1 LEAKGGTTMHDVL
14 EDMRIDLEMRGLRE
28 STVITYLR
36 YARQFVNEVGKP
48 LEEVQR
54 DDVRRYLLTLRRP
67 PTRNVALCALRFLF
81 CATLDRPELV
91 RGIRRARTQ
100 PTVPVILSG
109 SEMAELLASLRSV
122 TYRAMVATLYG
133 TGLRVS
139 EMCALRIEDIDSRRM
154 QLRIPDAKTGQRYA
168 RLTPAVL
175 KELRA
180 YYRQR
185 RPKGPYL
192 FPGRGTGRPI
202 TRVAVAKALATV
214 SEELGLRKRVHPH
227 LLRHAFAVH
236 LLELGADLRRVQL
249 LLGHRCIHSTV
260 RYLHLSRAQLAR
272 APSPIDLIGSPAAR
286 VLD

>member
-1 LEAKGGTTMHDVL
+1 MHDVL
-14 EDMRIDLEMRGLRE
+14 NNMRIDLETRGL
-28 STVITYLR
+28 SSNTVSTYLR
-36 YARQFVNEVGKP
+36 YARQFVREIGKP
-48 LEEVQR
+48 LEQVDR
-54 DDVRRYLLTLRRP
+54 DDVRQYLVRLRAQGKRAPTRNLALAATRFLFSTTLRRP
-67 PTRNVALCALRFLF
+67 EVVA
-81 CATLDRPELV
+81 
-91 RGIRRARTQ
+91 GIRRARIQ

-109 SEMAELLASLRSV
+109 SEVAHLLASLRSV

-139 EMCALRIEDIDSRRM
+139 EMCALRIEDIDSKRM
-154 QLRIPDAKTGQRYA
+154 QLRIPQGKTGQRYA

-202 TRVAVAKALATV
+202 TRVAVATALATV
-214 SEELGLRKRVHPH
+214 SQELGLRKRIHPH

-236 LLELGADLRRVQL
+236 LLELGTDLRTVQL
-249 LLGHRCIHSTV
+249 LLGHRCIRSTV
-260 RYLHLSRAQLAR
+260 RYLQLSRAQLAR
-272 APSPIDLIGSPAAR
+272 APSPIDLIGSPTAR